1 MPSKTLVRQ
10 AKVTDEVADTEEKG
24 QGLQALSRAV
34 SVLEVIGKHAQEGC
48 RLTDVIDETELGRA
62 TAHRFIKS
70 LQALGLIELE
80 ERTGRYFPGI
90 RLAALGIAAVNRFG
104 LAQRAAPRLRRLA
117 ELSGDTVY
125 LTVRVENE
133 GLCVAREEGS
143 FPIKTL
149 TARPGDRRPLG
160 VGAGGLALLAFLDP
174 AEIKALMPQI
184 GNAASAY
191 GLDAAMLMAMVETS
205 RSLGYALNDGRLI
218 PGMTGIGMPV
228 RASDGKPIAALSV
241 AAITSRMTEQ
251 RRASIAGWLREDV
264 QQLEQDLGPLLGPS
278 AASGRAAILVPKT
291 L

>member
-1 MPSKTLVRQ
+1 M
-10 AKVTDEVADTEEKG
+10 
-24 QGLQALSRAV
+24 
-34 SVLEVIGKHAQEGC
+34 SVLEVIGAHAQEGC

-80 ERTGRYFPGI
+80 ERTGRYFPGV

-104 LAQRAAPRLRRLA
+104 LAQRAAPHLRRLA

-125 LTVRVENE
+125 LTVRVEDE

-160 VGAGGLALLAFLDP
+160 VGAGGLALLAFLEP
-174 AEIKALMPQI
+174 GEISNLMRQV
-184 GNAASAY
+184 GQAASAF
-191 GLDAAMLMAMVETS
+191 GLDAAALMEMVETS
-205 RSLGYALNDGRLI
+205 RKLGYALNDGRLI

-228 RASDGKPIAALSV
+228 RTSDGRPIAALSV
-241 AAITSRMTEQ
+241 AAITSRMTLQ
-251 RRASIAGWLREDV
+251 RRASIAEWLREDAT
-264 QQLEQDLGPLLGPS
+264 QLEQDLGPLLGPV
-278 AASGRAAILVPKT
+278 AESGRAAILRSKT
-291 L
+291 R